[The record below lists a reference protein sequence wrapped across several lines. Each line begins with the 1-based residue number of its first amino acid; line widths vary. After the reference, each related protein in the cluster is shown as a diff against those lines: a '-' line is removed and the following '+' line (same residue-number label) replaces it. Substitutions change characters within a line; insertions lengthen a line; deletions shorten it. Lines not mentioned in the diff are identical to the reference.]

1 MSRAYSAYTVDLS
14 QQNTDAKVLPADPYN
29 PAVLEIRGNFGSI
42 QIAAADE
49 QLAEVESAIRI
60 YLDGIRYP
68 ETPDQQ
74 AILNNEI
81 NQSIEEEIA

>member
-1 MSRAYSAYTVDLS
+1 MGAHSAYTVDLS
-14 QQNTDAKVLPADPYN
+14 GQNTESKVLPKNPFN
-29 PAVLEIRGNFGSI
+29 PAVLEVRGNFGSV
-42 QIAAADE
+42 QIAATDE
-49 QLAEVESAIRI
+49 QLAEVEFALRT

-74 AILNNEI
+74 DVLNHEI

>member
-1 MSRAYSAYTVDLS
+1 MGTAYSVDFS
-14 QQNTDAKVLPADPYN
+14 GENIEVDVVPETPYCAPA
-29 PAVLEIRGNFGSI
+29 LCLRGDFGVI
-42 QIAAADE
+42 QLFAAPE
-49 QLAEVESAIRI
+49 HLAEIEFSLRT

-74 AILNNEI
+74 AILNHEI